1 MCAPVI
7 QNKVIRRKRTL
18 RTWSNYNHQ
27 KNSAACQASTGGSA
41 ALSGSVTWKRR
52 CVLPCS
58 PGLSAFPSSD
68 CLAYCL
74 IACFICLTPKFSST
88 LFTVLLP
95 EFLSK
100 FWDFFLSSVIEQ
112 SHFIVKEYQWTLILL
127 ILSYPGM
134 VLNDIIKIDASPL
147 LFKILSVCSFQ
158 PHLLLQCQN
167 SSVAV

>member
-1 MCAPVI
+1 MI
-7 QNKVIRRKRTL
+7 QNKVIRKKRTL

-27 KNSAACQASTGGSA
+27 KNSAACQAPTGGSA

-74 IACFICLTPKFSST
+74 RACFICLTPSSAPPC
-88 LFTVLLP
+88 LWSFYLNS
-95 EFLSK
+95 FLN
-100 FWDFFLSSVIEQ
+100 FGIFFLSAVIEQ
-112 SHFIVKEYQWTLILL
+112 SHFVVKVYQCTLILL

-147 LFKILSVCSFQ
+147 LFKILSVRSFQ

-167 SSVAV
+167 SSVTV